1 MIYLNFTDNFEKN
14 VEYFKTAFDR
24 DDTFRTKYITN
35 EKNPDIKIAVV
46 LLNCMVSS
54 DVVDRDVLR
63 PLCTAT
69 VDNDIAVCEKTG
81 LFAHSTTLE
90 YSADKALVTVASGD
104 CAVIIGDNPCV
115 ITIDTK
121 GMKQRDVSAPETEI
135 SLAGPMEGFNENIMT
150 NLSLVKKR
158 IMNPKLKN
166 EFIWTAKQSNS
177 VFAICYIDGIA
188 KPELVKK
195 LKKRLEQI
203 DTDYIADTSYIAEFI
218 RDNKCSFIKTYGK
231 TNRPDVMCAKLMEG
245 RIGII
250 LNGSPT
256 ALTFPYIFVENFQT
270 PDDYYLNCYYANVGR
285 VLRFIGFYLSFLLP
299 SLYIALIVHHKSMIP
314 APWLSSIAASQS
326 GVPIPSILEMFLLF
340 AVFEA
345 LRETGTRMPS
355 SIGLALNIVGAII
368 LGQAAVE
375 AHLVSAPMVIIVS
388 FSGVAGLMVNQ
399 LKGAVFYIRAAMI
412 ILSSA
417 VGIVGVAVGF
427 LMLNCM
433 LANMSS
439 LDVPFMS
446 AFPPFCKYCKN
457 DTFVRAPAYKMNYR
471 QPYFSKNAKRQ
482 GRV

>member
-1 MIYLNFTDNFEKN
+1 MNFENNFEQN
-14 VEYFKTAFDR
+14 VGLFSDAFDK
-24 DDTFRTKYITN
+24 DDTFRIKYITN
-35 EKNPDIKIAVV
+35 EKNTNIKIAVL

-63 PLCTAT
+63 PLCTGT
-69 VDNDIAVCEKTG
+69 VYENIKDSEKSG

-90 YSADKALVTVASGD
+90 YNPQKALVSVASGD

-150 NLSLVKKR
+150 NLSLIKKR
-158 IMNPKLKN
+158 IMNPNLKN

-177 VFAICYIDGIA
+177 VFAICYIEGIA
-188 KPELVKK
+188 KPQLIQK
-195 LKKRLEQI
+195 LKKRLEKI

-218 RDNKCSFIKTYGK
+218 RDDKSSFIKTYGK
-231 TNRPDVMCAKLMEG
+231 TNRPDVMCARLMEG

-299 SLYIALIVHHKSMIP
+299 SVYIALIIHHKSMIP
-314 APWLSSIAASQS
+314 SPWLASISASQS
-326 GVPIPSILEMFLLF
+326 GVPIPSILEMLLLF

-412 ILSSA
+412 LLSST
-417 VGIVGVAVGF
+417 VGLVGVGVGF
-427 LMLNCM
+427 LLLNC
-433 LANMSS
+433 LIGSMSS

-446 AFPPFCKYCKN
+446 AFPPFSKYCKN
-457 DTFVRAPAYKMNYR
+457 DTFLRRPTYKMNYR
-471 QPYFSKNAKRQ
+471 QPYFSNNKKRQ
-482 GRV
+482 GRE